1 MLKKSDFEQTG
12 ENEIYRIGVIAQFNL
27 NFELSNKALQE
38 LLRIHGVAGYDKGS
52 PQEILQIAYKVGFIS
67 DFATWLLM
75 LKKHNLSVHIQ

>member
-38 LLRIHGVAGYDKGS
+38 LLRIHGVDGHDKGS
-52 PQEILQIAYKVGFIS
+52 PERSSKLRIRGLYFR
-67 DFATWLLM
+67 FCNLLM